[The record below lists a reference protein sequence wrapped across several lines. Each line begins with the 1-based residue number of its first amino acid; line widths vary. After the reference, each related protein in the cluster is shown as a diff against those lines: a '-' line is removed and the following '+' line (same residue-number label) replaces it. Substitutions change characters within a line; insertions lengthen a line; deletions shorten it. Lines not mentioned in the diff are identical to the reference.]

1 MGRNLS
7 SFRAHQATE
16 IYPGVILG
24 GLRDLD
30 GILAL
35 KPDVLVPLDRV
46 PGTIWE
52 EGYRGEILYIPIVD
66 ESVLPECVLE
76 NAVEQLL
83 ERICEKKRIAVF
95 CIGGHGRTGYIASC
109 LLYRLGIKDPITYIR
124 KNYSL
129 QAVETEEQEDAVQAY
144 CRDHQPC
151 FEREKIQDHLRLRL
165 TLSLEEPAV
174 LRDLARYDS
183 YTAVRIAA
191 VNRLQGR
198 DQVLC
203 REIAADQSLD
213 PLLRAE
219 AVAWI
224 EDKEL
229 LRTYTEDD
237 AWEVYLAAIIALDD
251 QVLFRK
257 IACDPDEWNLYREAV
272 TEHITDEDTLF
283 DLAMHFTKREFGD
296 AELARI
302 AAEHVRDPKHL
313 AEIAAGAANPD
324 AAEAAAKRL
333 KSEHQQ
339 EVYHGV
345 INKQHQQ

>member
-7 SFRAHQATE
+7 SFQGHQATE

-30 GILAL
+30 DILAL

-52 EGYRGEILYIPIVD
+52 DGYCGEILYIPIVD
-66 ESVLPECVLE
+66 ESILPEHILE
-76 NAVEQLL
+76 CFIEQLL
-83 ERICEKKRIAVF
+83 ERICDKRRIAIF

-124 KNYSL
+124 KNYSM

-151 FEREKIQDHLRLRL
+151 VEKEKYQDQLRLRL
-165 TLSLEEPAV
+165 TLSLEDPVV
-174 LRDLARYDS
+174 LRDLALYDS

-191 VNRLQGR
+191 VSRLQGK
-198 DQVLC
+198 DQSLC
-203 REIAADQSLD
+203 KEIAADLSLD

-229 LRTYTEDD
+229 LCTYKEDD
-237 AWEVYLAAIIALDD
+237 DWEVYLAAIIALDD
-251 QVLFRK
+251 QELFRK
-257 IACDPDEWNLYREAV
+257 IAYDPDEWNLYREAV

-283 DLAMHFTKREFGD
+283 DLAKNFTKRGIGD

-302 AAEHVRDPKHL
+302 AAEHVSDPKHL
-313 AEIAAGAANPD
+313 AEIAAGAADPD
-324 AAEAAAKRL
+324 AAETAAKRL
-333 KSEHQQ
+333 HDAGK
-339 EVYHGV
+339 
-345 INKQHQQ
+345 

>member
-1 MGRNLS
+1 MGKGWS
-7 SFRAHQATE
+7 SFQAHKVTE
-16 IYPGVILG
+16 IYPGVVLG

-30 GILAL
+30 EILAL
-35 KPDVLVPLDRV
+35 KPDVLVPLDRL

-52 EGYRGEILYIPIVD
+52 DGYRGEILYMPIVD
-66 ESVLPECVLE
+66 ESILPESVLE
-76 NAVEQLL
+76 FFVEQLL
-83 ERICEKKRIAVF
+83 ERICDKKRIAIF

-144 CRDHQPC
+144 CRGHQPC
-151 FEREKIQDHLRLRL
+151 IEKEKIQDQLRLRL
-165 TLSLEEPAV
+165 TLSLEDPV
-174 LRDLARYDS
+174 ILRDLAMQDS

-191 VNRLQGR
+191 VSRLQGK
-198 DQVLC
+198 DQILC
-203 REIAADQSLD
+203 REIAADRSLD

-224 EDKEL
+224 KDKEL
-229 LRTYTEDD
+229 LRSYMEDD
-237 AWEVYLAAIIALDD
+237 EWEVNLAAMIALDD
-251 QVLFRK
+251 QELFRK
-257 IACDPDEWNLYREAV
+257 IAYDPDEWNLYREAV

-283 DLAMHFTKREFGD
+283 DLAMHFTKIGIGD

-302 AAEHVRDPKHL
+302 AAEHISDPEHL
-313 AEIAAGAANPD
+313 VKIAAGAADPD

-333 KSEHQQ
+333 HDE
-339 EVYHGV
+339 
-345 INKQHQQ
+345 NR

>member
-1 MGRNLS
+1 MGKGWS
-7 SFRAHQATE
+7 SFQAHKVTE
-16 IYPGVILG
+16 IYPGVVLG

-30 GILAL
+30 EILAL
-35 KPDVLVPLDRV
+35 KPDVLVPLDRL

-52 EGYRGEILYIPIVD
+52 DGYRGEILYMPIVD
-66 ESVLPECVLE
+66 ESILPESVLE
-76 NAVEQLL
+76 FFVEQLL
-83 ERICEKKRIAVF
+83 ERICDKKRIAIF

-144 CRDHQPC
+144 CRGHQPC
-151 FEREKIQDHLRLRL
+151 IEKEKIQDQLRLRL
-165 TLSLEEPAV
+165 TLSLEDPV
-174 LRDLARYDS
+174 ILRDLAMQDS

-191 VNRLQGR
+191 VSRLQGK
-198 DQVLC
+198 DQILC
-203 REIAADQSLD
+203 REIAADRSLD

-224 EDKEL
+224 KDKEL
-229 LRTYTEDD
+229 LRSYMEDD
-237 AWEVYLAAIIALDD
+237 EWEVNLAATIALDD
-251 QVLFRK
+251 QELFRK
-257 IACDPDEWNLYREAV
+257 IAYDPDEWNLYREAV

-283 DLAMHFTKREFGD
+283 DLAMHFTKIGIGD

-302 AAEHVRDPKHL
+302 AADHISDPEHLVK
-313 AEIAAGAANPD
+313 IAAGAADPD

-333 KSEHQQ
+333 HDE
-339 EVYHGV
+339 
-345 INKQHQQ
+345 NR

>member
-1 MGRNLS
+1 MGRNVA
-7 SFRAHQATE
+7 SFRPHQTTE

-30 GILAL
+30 NILAL

-52 EGYRGEILYIPIVD
+52 DGYRGEILYIPIAD
-66 ESVLPECVLE
+66 ESILPEHILE
-76 NAVEQLL
+76 SFIDQLL
-83 ERICEKKRIAVF
+83 ERICDKRRIAIF

-109 LLYRLGIKDPITYIR
+109 LLYRLGIKNPIAYIR
-124 KNYSL
+124 KNYSM

-144 CRDHQPC
+144 CRNHQPS
-151 FEREKIQDHLRLRL
+151 FEREKIQDQLRLRL
-165 TLSLEEPAV
+165 TLLLEEPAV
-174 LRDLARYDS
+174 LCELARHDS

-191 VNRLQGR
+191 VSRLQGKE
-198 DQVLC
+198 QGLC
-203 REIAADQSLD
+203 REIAADLSLD

-229 LRTYTEDD
+229 LRTYTGDD
-237 AWEVYLAAIIALDD
+237 DWEVYLAAIIALDD
-251 QVLFRK
+251 QELFRK
-257 IACDPDEWNLYREAV
+257 IAYDPDEWNLYREAV

-283 DLAMHFTKREFGD
+283 DLAMHFTKRDIGD

-302 AAEHVRDPKHL
+302 AAEHVSDQKHL
-313 AEIAAGAANPD
+313 EEISVGAADPD
-324 AAEAAAKRL
+324 AAETAARRL
-333 KSEHQQ
+333 Q
-339 EVYHGV
+339 E
-345 INKQHQQ
+345 KC

>member
-1 MGRNLS
+1 MGKGWS
-7 SFRAHQATE
+7 SFQAHKVTE
-16 IYPGVILG
+16 IYPGVVLG

-30 GILAL
+30 EILAL
-35 KPDVLVPLDRV
+35 KPDVLVPLDRL

-52 EGYRGEILYIPIVD
+52 DGYRGEILYMPIVD
-66 ESVLPECVLE
+66 ESILPESVLE
-76 NAVEQLL
+76 FFVEQLL
-83 ERICEKKRIAVF
+83 ERICDKKRIAIF

-144 CRDHQPC
+144 CRGHQPC
-151 FEREKIQDHLRLRL
+151 IEKEKIQDQLRLRL
-165 TLSLEEPAV
+165 TLSLEDPV
-174 LRDLARYDS
+174 ILRDLAMQDS

-191 VNRLQGR
+191 VSRLQGK
-198 DQVLC
+198 DQILC
-203 REIAADQSLD
+203 REIAADRSLD

-224 EDKEL
+224 KDKEL
-229 LRTYTEDD
+229 LRSYMEDD
-237 AWEVYLAAIIALDD
+237 EWEVNLAATIALDD
-251 QVLFRK
+251 QELFRK
-257 IACDPDEWNLYREAV
+257 IAYDPDEWNLYREAV

-283 DLAMHFTKREFGD
+283 DLAMHFTKIGIGD

-302 AAEHVRDPKHL
+302 AAEHISDPEHL
-313 AEIAAGAANPD
+313 VKIAAGAADPD

-333 KSEHQQ
+333 HDE
-339 EVYHGV
+339 
-345 INKQHQQ
+345 NR